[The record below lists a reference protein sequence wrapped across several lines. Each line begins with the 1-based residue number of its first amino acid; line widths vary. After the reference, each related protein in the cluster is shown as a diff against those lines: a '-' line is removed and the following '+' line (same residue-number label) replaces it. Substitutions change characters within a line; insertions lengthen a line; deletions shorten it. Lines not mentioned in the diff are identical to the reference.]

1 MLVEAVIERLE
12 DAIPELSGRI
22 SGALQLAR
30 LRQQNALPQV
40 TPAAFVLLG
49 DIEGGEVTTAS
60 GAFVQAFRDT
70 IAVVLVV
77 RTNDSPTA
85 SRSADALHPLIWGVI
100 ETLAGRRLEGA
111 VGQMALR
118 RAFLVS
124 LADGA
129 AIYQIEF
136 SQLNQMR
143 LAR

>member
-1 MLVEAVIERLE
+1 MLVEAVTDRLVE
-12 DAIPELSGRI
+12 AIPELSGRI

-40 TPAAFVLLG
+40 TPAAFVIPG
-49 DIEGGEVTTAS
+49 TIEGGDVTSAA
-60 GAFVQAFRDT
+60 GAFIQSFREM

-85 SRSADALHPLIWGVI
+85 VRSGDALHPLIWAAITALV
-100 ETLAGRRLEGA
+100 GRRLEGA
-111 VGQMALR
+111 VGQMVLR
-118 RAFLVS
+118 QAFLVS

-129 AIYQIEF
+129 AVYQIEF

-143 LAR
+143 LSR

>member
-1 MLVEAVIERLE
+1 MLVDTVKARLE
-12 DAIPELSGRI
+12 EALPDLSGRI
-22 SGALQLAR
+22 NGALQLAR

-40 TPAAFVLLG
+40 TPAAFVILG
-49 DIEGGEVTTAS
+49 DIEGGEVTSAS
-60 GAFVQAFRDT
+60 GAFIQAFRET
-70 IAVVLVV
+70 VAVVLVV
-77 RTNDSPTA
+77 RTNDSPA
-85 SRSADALHPLIWGVI
+85 AARSGDALHPLIWAVI
-100 ETLAGRRLEGA
+100 ETLVGRRLEGA

-118 RAFLVS
+118 SAFLVS

>member
-1 MLVEAVIERLE
+1 MLVDAVIERLA
-12 DAIPELSGRI
+12 DAVPDLSGRI
-22 SGALQLAR
+22 NGALQLAR
-30 LRQQNALPQV
+30 LRQQNALPQA
-40 TPAAFVLLG
+40 TPAAFVILG
-49 DIEGGEVTTAS
+49 DIEGGEVASAS
-60 GAFVQAFRDT
+60 GAFVQAYRDV

-77 RTNDSPTA
+77 RTNDSPAA
-85 SRSADALHPLIWGVI
+85 SRSGDALHPLIWAVI
-100 ETLAGRRLEGA
+100 EALVGRRLEGA

-129 AIYQIEF
+129 AVYQIEF